1 MIEQAV
7 FWLLGATMIV
17 GGLGVILMPNTIN
30 SVMSLLLSMLA
41 LAGIYVLMGAHVV
54 ALFQVIIYIGAVLVL
69 FIYVIML
76 LNLKEGGLKLPMEAS
91 TYLIGGSSLGL
102 LVVVVWLFWQSLWG
116 TSFRGDD
123 GDLQASATL
132 HQLAVD
138 LFSQHILIFELTSVL
153 LLVAAVGAII
163 ISKK

>member
-7 FWLLGATMIV
+7 FWMLGAVMIV
-17 GGLGVILMPNTIN
+17 GALGVILLPNTIN
-30 SVMSLLLSMLA
+30 SVMLLLLSMLA

-54 ALFQVIIYIGAVLVL
+54 ALFQIIIYIGAVLVL

-76 LNLKEGGLKLPMEAS
+76 LNLKEQGLKLPMQTF
-91 TYLIGGSSLGL
+91 TYIISGFSLGL

-116 TSFRGDD
+116 TTFTG
-123 GDLQASATL
+123 GAGNLKASATV

-153 LLVAAVGAII
+153 LLVAAIGAII

>member
-1 MIEQAV
+1 
-7 FWLLGATMIV
+7 MIV
-17 GGLGVILMPNTIN
+17 GALGVILMPNTIN

-76 LNLKEGGLKLPMEAS
+76 LNLKEGGLKLPLETS
-91 TYLIGGSSLGL
+91 TYFIGGCSLGL

-116 TSFRGDD
+116 TSFRSETG

-163 ISKK
+163 ISRK